1 MCVESTADERIETV
15 YSFIGEYSP
24 SQDTDC
30 VKQQKINNIHDPAEV
45 YRQSLQNAFVHKSES
60 RDETTAKVVCRCR
73 GVA

>member
-1 MCVESTADERIETV
+1 MESTADERIETV

-24 SQDTDC
+24 DTDC

-60 RDETTAKVVCRCR
+60 HDETTAKVVCRCR